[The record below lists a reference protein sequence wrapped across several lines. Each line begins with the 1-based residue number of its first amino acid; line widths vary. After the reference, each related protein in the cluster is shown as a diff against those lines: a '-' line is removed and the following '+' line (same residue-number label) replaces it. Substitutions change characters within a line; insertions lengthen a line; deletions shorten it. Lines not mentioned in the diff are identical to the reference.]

1 MSRIAFIYPGQGAQ
15 VCGMGQ
21 DFYEQTETG
30 KKVFDLATEILGFSL
45 PELCFEKND
54 RLDITECTQAA
65 MVTTSIAMT
74 KVLEENGVKPD
85 VTAGLSLGEYCA
97 LYAAGVMSE
106 KDAIA
111 TVRQR
116 GILMQEAVPVG
127 QGAMAA
133 VLAMDASAIEEVI
146 ADIDGVQ
153 IANYN
158 CPGQIVI
165 SGKKDAVETA
175 CEKLK
180 EAGAKRTIML
190 NVSGPFHSK
199 MLTGAGEKLGEVL
212 ASVEVHKPQIPYVAN
227 VTASYVTEAD
237 EVKPL
242 LTKQVSS
249 SVRWQQ
255 SVETMLADGVD
266 TFIEIGPGKTLAGF
280 MRKIDRSAKV
290 YNVEKL
296 EDVQKVVEALSA
308 QEE

>member
-1 MSRIAFIYPGQGAQ
+1 MSKIAFIYPGQGAQ

-21 DFYEQTETG
+21 DFYEQTEIG
-30 KKVFDLATEILGFSL
+30 KQVFDLATELLGFSV
-45 PELCFEKND
+45 PELCFTEND
-54 RLDITECTQAA
+54 RLDITEYTQAA

-74 KVLEENGVKPD
+74 KVLESRGVKPD
-85 VTAGLSLGEYCA
+85 VAAGLSLGEYCA

-106 KDAIA
+106 ADAIS

-116 GILMQEAVPVG
+116 GILMQSEVPVG
-127 QGAMAA
+127 LGAMAA
-133 VLAMDASAIEEVI
+133 ILAMDAAEIEAVI
-146 ADIDGVQ
+146 ADIEGVQ

-165 SGKKDAVETA
+165 SGRKEAVETA

-180 EAGAKRTIML
+180 EAGAKRTVML
-190 NVSGPFHSK
+190 NVSGPFHSR

-212 ASVEVHKPQIPYVAN
+212 EHVEVHTPVIPYVAN
-227 VTASYVTEAD
+227 VTAAYVTDAA

-242 LTKQVSS
+242 LMKQVSS

-255 SVETMLADGVD
+255 SVEAMLADGVD

-280 MRKIDRSAKV
+280 MKKIDRTAKV
-290 YNVEKL
+290 LNIGKL
-296 EDVQKVVEALSA
+296 EDVDRVVEALNA
-308 QEE
+308 